1 MNAAAT
7 PIAARV
13 LMTADTAPI
22 DAVARLEQSRLRLR
36 QHLIALNGHEDGP
49 AGSRPPSAWLDSLK
63 SIPLIGMA
71 LDTLSGWWSQHPL
84 RVVVTLVA
92 ASAASAARPVTQR
105 HPTWTLF
112 GALALGGLVMWARP
126 WRFAPLRR
134 AVYAGLLPQLVSKVL
149 SRLPTDG
156 WMTLAESLLRRDPP
170 APATGNPPAAPVAHR
185 SFPPGSE
192 PARSSPL
199 H

>member
-1 MNAAAT
+1 MNAATT
-7 PIAARV
+7 PIAARA
-13 LMTADTAPI
+13 LIDTGTTPV

-36 QHLIALNGHEDGP
+36 HHLIALNRREAGL
-49 AGSRPPSAWLDSLK
+49 AGSHPPSGWLDSLR
-63 SIPLIGMA
+63 SIPLVGMA
-71 LDTLSGWWSQHPL
+71 LDTVSGWWSQHPL
-84 RVVVTLVA
+84 RVVVTLMA

-105 HPTWTLF
+105 HPAWPLF
-112 GALALGGLVMWARP
+112 GALVLGGLVMWVRP

-156 WMTLAESLLRRDPP
+156 WMTLAESLLRRGPP
-170 APATGNPPAAPVAHR
+170 APTSATPAAAPASHA
-185 SFPPGSE
+185 SFPPVGGS
-192 PARSSPL
+192 ARTSPL

>member
-7 PIAARV
+7 PIADRA
-13 LMTADTAPI
+13 LMDAGTAPV

-36 QHLIALNGHEDGP
+36 QHLIALNGREAGP
-49 AGSRPPSAWLDSLK
+49 AGSHPPSGWLDSLR
-63 SIPLIGMA
+63 SIPLVGVA
-71 LDTLSGWWSQHPL
+71 LDTVSGWWSQHPL

-105 HPTWTLF
+105 HPAWTMF

-149 SRLPTDG
+149 SHLPTDG

-170 APATGNPPAAPVAHR
+170 APASAGPVAPVIHR
-185 SFPPGSE
+185 NFPPGSDS
-192 PARSSPL
+192 ARTSPL